1 MLSKYNFVDSSQIV
15 VVLGL
20 IVSGFTLCLIFVL
33 LLDISNLIPFNKL
46 NLIKL
51 SNPIKFMTMHT
62 FEVEGEKS
70 IIITIKALIQA
81 LAGKIELSAEFNEEY
96 NQLF

>member
-1 MLSKYNFVDSSQIV
+1 MMQHLRFCTMKTHSFFIFCCFYFIFIKVLSKYNFVDSSQIV

-51 SNPIKFMTMHT
+51 SN
-62 FEVEGEKS
+62 
-70 IIITIKALIQA
+70 
-81 LAGKIELSAEFNEEY
+81 
-96 NQLF
+96 QLNL